1 MLHCTRGN
9 KNHYHLTLEEA
20 QKCWGTT
27 VLFVSDAP
35 LPSSASL
42 GVPAPTRAAWQRPDA
57 PWRSRPVKESQ
68 LDEVKRRD
76 GSVAKAKQMTRGE
89 CSDYIDGL
97 RSGLIP
103 PEPDNEN
110 QPVSA
115 PPVPV
120 SAPPVP
126 VSSQTVVAP
135 TPVEQVAKRETK
147 VLVPLLSLVPD
158 GYYAAQ
164 LAEGMEM
171 HFIRVSRPKDG
182 QYKDCIKIQKMY
194 GTGPGS
200 SDYRLDNAVVI
211 WPSGRVSVY
220 MISLEDPINLVIADY
235 KAAARLY
242 AKEKKRCL
250 RCNASLTDPVSRKYG
265 LGPECITTEY
275 GKRIVAEI
283 DDAEAL
289 ARES

>member
-1 MLHCTRGN
+1 MLHCNNGN
-9 KNHYHLTLEEA
+9 QNHYHMTLDEA

-27 VLFVSDAP
+27 VLYVSNVP
-35 LPSSASL
+35 IPSNGSL
-42 GVPAPTRAAWQRPDA
+42 VARTPQGAAWQRPDA
-57 PWRSRPVKESQ
+57 PWRSKDVKDSQ
-68 LDEVKRRD
+68 LEAVKRLN
-76 GSVAKAKQMTRGE
+76 GSLSKAKQMNRGQ

-97 RSGLIP
+97 KNGLIQ
-103 PEPDNEN
+103 PEPDDEN
-110 QPVSA
+110 KPVSAPPMPVSA
-115 PPVPV
+115 PPVITP
-120 SAPPVP
+120 
-126 VSSQTVVAP
+126 
-135 TPVEQVAKRETK
+135 PVEQVAKRETK
-147 VLVPLLSLVPD
+147 VLTPLLSLVPD

-171 HFIRVSRPKDG
+171 HFIRISRPKDG

-211 WPSGRVSVY
+211 WPSGQVSVY

-250 RCNASLTDPVSRKYG
+250 RCNAALTDPVSRKYG
-265 LGPECITTEY
+265 LGPECITTDF

-283 DDAEAL
+283 DDAEQL
-289 ARES
+289 AREV